1 MDSTEHS
8 ERYFSKLC
16 IVTYGRRAYF
26 YKSSPAKAKHK
37 QLNTNKPTFVTHR
50 MEKQH

>member
-1 MDSTEHS
+1 MDSTKHS
-8 ERYFSKLC
+8 DRHFSKLC

-26 YKSSPAKAKHK
+26 YKSSPAKAKRK
-37 QLNTNKPTFVTHR
+37 QLDTKKPTFVTHR